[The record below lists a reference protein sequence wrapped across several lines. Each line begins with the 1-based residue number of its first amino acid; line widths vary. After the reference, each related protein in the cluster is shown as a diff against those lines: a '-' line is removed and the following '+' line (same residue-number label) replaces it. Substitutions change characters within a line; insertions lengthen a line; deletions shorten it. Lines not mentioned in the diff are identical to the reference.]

1 MDIHTVLTGSSGR
14 TYTLTKEL
22 GKGGEGSVFKT
33 SFPNSVAKIYDDTK
47 PGAAEKM
54 DQLEKKLLYMVNTIQ
69 MRFISK
75 VSRNC
80 LVSWPQD
87 VLYLNGK
94 FVGYIMPEITGAKS
108 ILLVN
113 RGGESAKKVI
123 PDYSWKKAALVAE
136 NLAKVVCAL
145 HNLDVIIGD
154 MNNNNILV
162 YPNCDV
168 AIIDTDSFDIR
179 EKDRQTHYKCSVGV
193 GPYLPPELHGC
204 VLSDPDTN
212 FTKHTDEF
220 ALAVHIFQL
229 LMANKHPFGIRLI
242 QNRSS
247 KMINTD
253 YNISVGNCAYIRNI
267 SGCTVPVGAPRMQ
280 HVLPQT
286 IIQDFAASFDY
297 HLDKNRINYEQQLAA
312 VQNRRTSAAKWL
324 QDLHEMNQQLDS
336 LFVPCPHRS
345 KIYFDHYYLR
355 EQGCCGICEAENE
368 ERRVAERITLHSNS
382 SPTPNPPP
390 TPYPPPN
397 PTPTPNPHPNPNPRP
412 TPNPSPNPNPRP
424 TPNPPPNPNPTPT
437 PNPPPNPQPTPKE
450 NLNTIVFIIAL
461 FLLILFFIGWNS

>member
-14 TYTLTKEL
+14 TYTLIQEL

-47 PGAAEKM
+47 PGAAKRMEH
-54 DQLEKKLLYMVNTIQ
+54 LEKKLLYMVNTIQ

-75 VSRNC
+75 VSKNC

-136 NLAKVVCAL
+136 NLAKVVNTL
-145 HNLDVIIGD
+145 HSLDVVIGD

-179 EKDRQTHYKCSVGV
+179 EKNSQAHYKCSVGV
-193 GPYLPPELHGC
+193 GPYLPPELHDC
-204 VLSDPDTN
+204 SLSDPHTN

-229 LMANKHPFGIRLI
+229 LMANNHPFGVKLI
-242 QNRSS
+242 QNKSS
-247 KMINTD
+247 KLVNTD
-253 YNISVGNCAYIRNI
+253 YNISVGNCVYIRNI
-267 SGCTVPVGAPRMQ
+267 PGCTLPVGAPQLQR
-280 HVLPQT
+280 VLPQT
-286 IIQDFAASFDY
+286 IVQDFTASFDY

-312 VQNRRTSAAKWL
+312 AQNRRTSAEKWF
-324 QDLHEMNQQLDS
+324 QDLHEMNQRIDS
-336 LFVPCPHRS
+336 LFAPCPCRN
-345 KIYFDHYYLR
+345 KFYFDHYYLR
-355 EQGCCGICEAENE
+355 EQGRCGLCEAMGIIPPKP
-368 ERRVAERITLHSNS
+368 R
-382 SPTPNPPP
+382 PNPDPI
-390 TPYPPPN
+390 
-397 PTPTPNPHPNPNPRP
+397 
-412 TPNPSPNPNPRP
+412 PSPIPK
-424 TPNPPPNPNPTPT
+424 PPNPNPIPNPT
-437 PNPPPNPQPTPKE
+437 PDPVPVPPPVGPGSIPPPYRPTRQE
-450 NLNTIVFIIAL
+450 NMNTLAGIAAFFIVL
-461 FLLILFFIGWNS
+461 FLLFFL